1 MKHGLKFW
9 HLSPKII
16 NSSVLIYYR
25 KCLLALSKRRR
36 HLLWIFWIFDIDVH
50 GCHNWR
56 PLVASVHN
64 NRCNWCQLSELGL
77 ASWLWWVPGPG
88 GGWPRLPGGQL
99 DKESD
104 TEDTWRIQPRAE
116 SESEGRLVVI
126 ISRGGGWRQLAAPAP
141 AAADS
146 WHTRGCSSCSCGS
159 MTPLED
165 SCGSHSWQL
174 NTSWCCSGGGWTRC
188 WGHAGHAGTRG
199 SGACRP
205 S

>member
-9 HLSPKII
+9 HLSPKIII

-36 HLLWIFWIFDIDVH
+36 HLLQIFWIFDIDVH

-116 SESEGRLVVI
+116 SRERGAACCHHQPGWKMAAAGGPSSGRGWQLAHTRLQQLQLREHDTA
-126 ISRGGGWRQLAAPAP
+126 RGQLREPQLAAQ
-141 AAADS
+141 
-146 WHTRGCSSCSCGS
+146 H
-159 MTPLED
+159 
-165 SCGSHSWQL
+165 
-174 NTSWCCSGGGWTRC
+174 
-188 WGHAGHAGTRG
+188 
-199 SGACRP
+199 
-205 S
+205 